1 MKKEIQ
7 KLAKKYPSIK
17 LVYLFGSRARGD
29 EGPLS
34 DYDFAIYLDEQDE
47 KTRFDVKLSFMM
59 DLSGLLKVNNVDLLV
74 LNDVDKPELKYDVIK
89 EGELLYEIEPYSLLV
104 EPQILNDYF
113 DFREVL
119 RRNHLT
125 KA

>member
-1 MKKEIQ
+1 M
-7 KLAKKYPSIK
+7 AKKYPSIK